1 MVYWLPLSIS
11 VVLNFNTYNNIYL
24 QCGRRLLPCRSLWI
38 AFGQFACHHVAL
50 AACVICF
57 LIVLV
62 LDCFLLIDSYPV
74 FNSESFGIIISY
86 DFYFVVYCLL
96 LSVSVM

>member
-24 QCGRRLLPCRSLWI
+24 QCGRWLLPCRSLRI
-38 AFGQFACHHVAL
+38 AFGQIACHHVAL

-57 LIVLV
+57 LFVLV
-62 LDCFLLIDSYPV
+62 LDCFLLIDSYPAC
-74 FNSESFGIIISY
+74 NSEGFGIIISY
-86 DFYFVVYCLL
+86 DSYFVVYCLP
-96 LSVSVM
+96 LSVNVV